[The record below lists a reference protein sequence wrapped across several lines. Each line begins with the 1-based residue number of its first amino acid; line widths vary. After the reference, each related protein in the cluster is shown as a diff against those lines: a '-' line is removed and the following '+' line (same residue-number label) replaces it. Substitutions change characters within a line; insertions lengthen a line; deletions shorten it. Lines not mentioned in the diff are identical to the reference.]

1 MSHESNPY
9 FDYIAWCSANKYT
22 DMGSPILDERYKN
35 VVIVVENNT
44 LTLYKLDPIAMKCF
58 NFSYH
63 GMICISEQWEYFKK
77 CLNHVNEG
85 LLEANKKLLG
95 FTELAKIEIPQNH
108 KGLIDPPELYTSRF
122 KLVFNPEKDEITYT
136 FDRNERLI
144 DCFEYMIKKYEDNI
158 YSANIELKTYV

>member
-9 FDYIAWCSANKYT
+9 FDYIACCSANKYT
-22 DMGSPILDERYKN
+22 DMDSPILDERYKN
-35 VVIVVENNT
+35 IVIVVENNT

-63 GMICISEQWEYFKK
+63 GVMCISEQWEYFKD

-95 FTELAKIEIPQNH
+95 FTKLAKIEIPQNH

-122 KLVFNPEKDEITYT
+122 KLVLDSEKGERTYT
-136 FDRNERLI
+136 FDRKERLI

-158 YSANIELKTYV
+158 YSANIELKTDV